1 MCTEDSRFLVQ
12 TVSRNSRKEELKLT
26 FLSHERNVTKHTTFR
41 QFNQFPFPS
50 RKLEKWGF
58 FPI

>member
-1 MCTEDSRFLVQ
+1 MCTEDSRFLEQ
-12 TVSRNSRKEELKLT
+12 TVSGNSRKDESKLT

-41 QFNQFPFPS
+41 QFSQFPFPS
-50 RKLEKWGF
+50 RKLEKSEL